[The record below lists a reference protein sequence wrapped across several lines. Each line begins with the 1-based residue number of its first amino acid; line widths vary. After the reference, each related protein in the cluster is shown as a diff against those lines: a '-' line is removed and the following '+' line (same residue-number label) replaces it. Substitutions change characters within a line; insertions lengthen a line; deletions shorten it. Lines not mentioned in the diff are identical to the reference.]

1 RPGGRKRLGDDR
13 AAAAHRP
20 AQTSYA
26 VPPAPRRVAHGGKA
40 AADSGGG
47 SGRHARYRRALGLPE
62 VLCDP
67 DELDVALLNLV
78 VNARHAT
85 ENRRGHVTVRLF
97 PCDDEGSGLPPR
109 LVARPP
115 RFVCL
120 AVIDDGCGMT
130 EEVRRRAVEPFFST
144 KGEEG
149 EAYAQSLMLDD
160 FRSRTPS
167 REPARRCISGRLIPG
182 LRFGP
187 FQLLALVGLATRGLG
202 QRNEKTLGLGE
213 DLPSRSI
220 EALL

>member
-149 EAYAQSLMLDD
+149 
-160 FRSRTPS
+160 T
-167 REPARRCISGRLIPG
+167 
-182 LRFGP
+182 
-187 FQLLALVGLATRGLG
+187 GLG
-202 QRNEKTLGLGE
+202 LSQVYGLMEQIGGSVTITSSPGAGTAVH
-213 DLPSRSI
+213 LFIPV
-220 EALL
+220 A